1 VAFAWQTYNMKLT
14 RRDAIG
20 ALSTAGITA
29 VAGCE
34 SLGGDGTG
42 TESETET
49 AAGIPSGGGETGAMM
64 ALAETLYPSDVE
76 VTEEYLG
83 TYLYSRM
90 ADEESYRTEVQAGV
104 DTLDRLARDA
114 HETPFAELT
123 SDRRVGLVEDTD
135 LRTGDSV
142 PDGTDIQRA
151 NYYLVDELL
160 FAFYASPLGGE
171 RVGNPNPRGWPGG
184 YGYNGGAP
192 Q

>member
-1 VAFAWQTYNMKLT
+1 MKLT

-20 ALSTAGITA
+20 ALSTAGIAA

-34 SLGGDGTG
+34 SLGGDRTD
-42 TESETET
+42 TESGTKT
-49 AAGIPSGGGETGAMM
+49 AAGTPGDGEMGSDSGAMM
-64 ALAETLYPSDVE
+64 ALAEALYPSDAE

-83 TYLYSRM
+83 TYLYGRM
-90 ADEESYRTEVQAGV
+90 VDEESYRTEVQAGV

-114 HETPFAELT
+114 HESRFAEL
-123 SDRRVGLVEDTD
+123 SGGERVGLIEDTD

-160 FAFYASPLGGE
+160 FAFYASPTGGE

-184 YGYNGGAP
+184 YGYNGAGSP
-192 Q
+192 